1 MYSRTLGFAGLALSL
16 FAVPA
21 FGHHSFSM
29 FDQTQTLSLTG
40 TVAEVEWINPHAW
53 LHLTVTDESGGSV
66 TWSFEGSS
74 LRNLLSIGWTA
85 DAVKAGD
92 QIEIGFY
99 PLKDGARG
107 GQIRTVVLPDGKRLC
122 SGRERPDCPRPY

>member
-1 MYSRTLGFAGLALSL
+1 MYSKTFGIAGLALSL

-29 FDQTQTLSLTG
+29 FDQTQFVILTG
-40 TVAEVEWINPHAW
+40 TVTEFEWINPHAW
-53 LHLTVTDESGGSV
+53 LHLTVTDESGSSA

-74 LRNLLSIGWTA
+74 IVSLVTTGWTA

-92 QIEIGFY
+92 QIKIAFH
-99 PLKDGARG
+99 PLRDGARG
-107 GQIRTVVLPDGKRLC
+107 GQISTVVLPDGKKLC
-122 SGRERPDCPRPY
+122 AGRARTDCPYPF